1 MAGRPRKP
9 TAVQQLK
16 GANKVNPERW
26 DRQGRKNEPKP
37 LGPLTFEPPI
47 HLTQLQKEAYRHLV
61 DNAHPKVLC
70 QADSAVVEM
79 GAVLLARFRSELDE
93 YPLSRYKTLL
103 SILDRLGMTPS
114 ARSKVQAMPD
124 NEDPDGDLK
133 EFH

>member
-9 TAVQQLK
+9 TAMQELK

-26 DRQGRKNEPKP
+26 ARQGRKNEPKP
-37 LGPLTFEPPI
+37 TSYLTKEPPE
-47 HLTQLQKEAYRHLV
+47 HLTDLQKAAYEHLV
-61 DNAHPKVLC
+61 TNAHPKVLA
-70 QADSAVVEM
+70 QADSAIVEM

-93 YPLSRYKTLL
+93 FPMSKFKPLI

-114 ARSKVQAMPD
+114 ARSKVQAMED

>member
-9 TAVQQLK
+9 TAVQELK
-16 GANKVNPERW
+16 GADRKPSRW
-26 DRQGRKNEPKP
+26 LRQGRDKEPQP
-37 LGPLTFEPPI
+37 LGPLTFEPPV
-47 HLTQLQKEAYRHLV
+47 HLTELQKEAYQHLV
-61 DNAHPKVLC
+61 ENAHPKVLC
-70 QADSAVVEM
+70 QADSAIVEM

-93 YPLSRYKTLL
+93 FPMSKFKPLI